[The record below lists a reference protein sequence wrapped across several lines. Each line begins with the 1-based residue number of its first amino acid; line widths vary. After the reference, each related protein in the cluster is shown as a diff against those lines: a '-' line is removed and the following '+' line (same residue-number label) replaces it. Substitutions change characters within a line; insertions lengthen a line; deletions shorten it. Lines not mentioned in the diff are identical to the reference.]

1 MKIGQQIYSY
11 KDILRVSVP
20 IMLGLLAQNIV
31 QLTATYFLGQVGGV
45 EQSAVGLAGIYYIAC
60 FTICFGF
67 SIGAQI
73 MISRRNGEQNYDRI
87 GTIVTQG
94 LLFLFALAFFLYFVS
109 AFISKQVL
117 PEYLNSK
124 EVYHALDTY
133 LSWRTYGFFFA
144 AINVMF
150 RAFYVGIAR
159 TKVLTI
165 NAIVMGVVNFIFD
178 YTLIFG
184 HWGFPELGVAGAGI
198 AAVLSEIASVLFFVI
213 YTIIT
218 VDLKKY
224 GFGRIRFQFFI
235 IKNILK
241 ISAFTMVQYLISM
254 STWFIFFIAIEKQST
269 QALEITN
276 IIRNFYMIFF
286 IPMNAF
292 ATAANTLVGNTMGKG
307 VLSDVIPLIKRIST
321 LSLGMIIIIGLI
333 IAIGAEFWISLIAP
347 IDDPSLI
354 HLTVAP
360 LMVIIGILPICSI
373 STVVFNAI
381 SGTGNTRSALILEL
395 ITLALYMVYTY
406 VVVIEIQAS
415 VAVCWLVEC
424 VYWGFLLLFSVLY
437 FKYAKWETKI
447 V

>member
-1 MKIGQQIYSY
+1 
-11 KDILRVSVP
+11 
-20 IMLGLLAQNIV
+20 
-31 QLTATYFLGQVGGV
+31 
-45 EQSAVGLAGIYYIAC
+45 
-60 FTICFGF
+60 
-67 SIGAQI
+67 

-94 LLFLFALAFFLYFVS
+94 FLFLFALAFVLYFVS

-124 EVYHALDTY
+124 EVYSALDTY

-307 VLSDVIPLIKRIST
+307 VLADVIPLIKRIST
-321 LSLGMIIIIGLI
+321 LSLGMIIIIGLT
-333 IAIGAEFWISLIAP
+333 IAVGAEFWISLIAP

-395 ITLALYMVYTY
+395 ITLILYMIYTY
-406 VVVIEIQAS
+406 IVVIEMQAS

-437 FKYAKWETKI
+437 FKYAKWQTKI

>member
-1 MKIGQQIYSY
+1 
-11 KDILRVSVP
+11 
-20 IMLGLLAQNIV
+20 MLGLLAQNIV
-31 QLTATYFLGQVGGV
+31 QLTATYFLGRVGGI

-73 MISRRNGEQNYDRI
+73 MISRRNGEQNFDRI

-94 LLFLFALAFFLYFVS
+94 LMFLFALAFVLYFAS
-109 AFISKQVL
+109 AYISKHVL
-117 PEYLNSK
+117 PDYLNST
-124 EVYHALDTY
+124 EVYEALDTY

-165 NAIVMGVVNFIFD
+165 NAIVMALVNLFFD

-184 HWGFPELGVAGAGI
+184 NWGFPELGVAGAGI

-213 YTIIT
+213 YTFIT

-224 GFGRIRFQFFI
+224 GFTRIRFQFFI

-241 ISAFTMVQYLISM
+241 ISAFTMVQFLISM

-276 IIRNFYMIFF
+276 IVRNFYMIFF
-286 IPMNAF
+286 IPLNAF

-307 VLSDVIPLIKRIST
+307 MLSDVIPLIKRISK
-321 LSLGMIIIIGLI
+321 LSLAMIVAIGLI
-333 IAIGAEFWISLIAP
+333 TAFGAEFWISIIAP
-347 IDDPSLI
+347 QDDPELV

-360 LMVIIGILPICSI
+360 LLVVIGVLPICSI

-381 SGTGNTRSALILEL
+381 SGTGNTRAALILEM
-395 ITLALYMVYTY
+395 ITLVLYIVYIY
-406 VVVIEIQAS
+406 VVVINIQAS
-415 VAVCWLVEC
+415 VAVCWLTELI
-424 VYWGFLLLFSVLY
+424 YWGFLLIFSVLY
-437 FKYAKWETKI
+437 FKYAKWQTKI